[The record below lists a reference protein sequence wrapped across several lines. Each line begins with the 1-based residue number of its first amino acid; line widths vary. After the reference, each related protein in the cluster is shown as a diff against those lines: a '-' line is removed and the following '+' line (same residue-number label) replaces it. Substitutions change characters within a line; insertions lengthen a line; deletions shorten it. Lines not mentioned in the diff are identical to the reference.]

1 MVRKRRLDALPCTLG
16 TLDLDLNAMLEP
28 ARSASDILPELDLE
42 LESEQASNA
51 FCCCVNMVP
60 KLAEEDKHE
69 VKLIDLFE
77 KKKIKGWWPIY
88 NKVRDLNVSR
98 QGGQAR
104 SEGLRAG
111 GSYRCNCVVDVSV

>member
-1 MVRKRRLDALPCTLG
+1 
-16 TLDLDLNAMLEP
+16 MLEP
-28 ARSASDILPELDLE
+28 ARIASDILPELE
-42 LESEQASNA
+42 LESEQTSSA

-60 KLAEEDKHE
+60 KLAEEEKHD

-77 KKKIKGWWPIY
+77 KKIIKGWWPIK
-88 NKVRDLNVSR
+88 KVSDLTVSIYR

-111 GSYRCNCVVDVSV
+111 GS

>member
-1 MVRKRRLDALPCTLG
+1 
-16 TLDLDLNAMLEP
+16 MLEP

-98 QGGQAR
+98 QGGQTC

-111 GSYRCNCVVDVSV
+111 GSYRCDCVVDVSV